1 MRGKKCDS
9 TRCRRGSFCSTFFAA
24 IIFIPLVLAFDFAF
38 VSFPFPF
45 PFPSPPSSP
54 PPRPFSFFF
63 VFVPPGAFSTSK
75 SSPGNAHPGPGLLAE
90 ILPLFVVDFVWSDV
104 HKCLWIDA
112 LFRW

>member
-1 MRGKKCDS
+1 
-9 TRCRRGSFCSTFFAA
+9 
-24 IIFIPLVLAFDFAF
+24 
-38 VSFPFPF
+38 
-45 PFPSPPSSP
+45 
-54 PPRPFSFFF
+54 
-63 VFVPPGAFSTSK
+63 VPPGAFSTSK